1 MFLYWGHGI
10 STLERAIMDD
20 NELGNKIDKMS
31 YKLEQSCIRYNKTNR
46 GEEFAQLLIRK
57 SLLDLVK
64 GEEKHKQIRLKYGL
78 DKQ

>member
-1 MFLYWGHGI
+1 MRI
-10 STLERAIMDD
+10 VTMND
-20 NELGNKIDKMS
+20 IDKMC

-57 SLLDLVK
+57 SLFDLVK
-64 GEEKHKQIRLKYGL
+64 GEEKQIRLNNGL

>member
-1 MFLYWGHGI
+1 
-10 STLERAIMDD
+10 MDD